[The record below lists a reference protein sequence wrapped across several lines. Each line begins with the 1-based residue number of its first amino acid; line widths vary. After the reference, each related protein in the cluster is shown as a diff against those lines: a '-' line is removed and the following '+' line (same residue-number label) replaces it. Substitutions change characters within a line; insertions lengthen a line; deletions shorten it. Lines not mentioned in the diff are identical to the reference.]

1 MVVFGATGDTT
12 KFAPLQ
18 SRSFFPSTG
27 GGRGLSLPAWLR
39 APEAVPGTDA
49 LMLLRRM
56 GKAPLLKYVAV
67 RVDAPNSWIA
77 TRSERPHCSV
87 FSFCLCYGKTKLF
100 PEDGVPNHP
109 TTDLYS
115 FFFFFNPFPEHHRV
129 QKNKERVVFNT
140 NMTHPSKCSCSNI
153 RYNEFLLFFW
163 LWINTEDGSPLTAT
177 PKDSKVAFRIW
188 VSKPKCRVICH
199 FTALRVLSLH
209 LLMVY
214 FSCSYPIFLFW
225 AGCASL
231 CFTPLLYLYVLRSSV
246 EVVTRSEGDLKHLS
260 AVFTAVH
267 WPYKRAKRKNLRNII
282 HVVYLSPLFPFPF
295 SLLSIT
301 QA

>member
-1 MVVFGATGDTT
+1 
-12 KFAPLQ
+12 
-18 SRSFFPSTG
+18 
-27 GGRGLSLPAWLR
+27 
-39 APEAVPGTDA
+39 
-49 LMLLRRM
+49 
-56 GKAPLLKYVAV
+56 
-67 RVDAPNSWIA
+67 
-77 TRSERPHCSV
+77 
-87 FSFCLCYGKTKLF
+87 
-100 PEDGVPNHP
+100 
-109 TTDLYS
+109 
-115 FFFFFNPFPEHHRV
+115 
-129 QKNKERVVFNT
+129 
-140 NMTHPSKCSCSNI
+140 MTHPSKCSCSNI

-199 FTALRVLSLH
+199 FTALHVLSLH

-214 FSCSYPIFLFW
+214 FSCSYPIFLFLFW